1 MERNCTL
8 LLHGKE
14 ATPPNEEEIR
24 ELLEV
29 QAAARHPLHR
39 RASGR
44 VAQTAAFSARPLTP
58 RALYAQDKLPDIKG
72 YVTRRQPRNA
82 EGIDLEVWP
91 IGARALSPFSAYRQ
105 PASVEGCGWW
115 RAYFFT

>member
-1 MERNCTL
+1 MSAMERNCTL

-29 QAAARHPLHR
+29 QAVARHPLHR

-44 VAQTAAFSARPLTP
+44 VAQTAAFSARPLTLRP
-58 RALYAQDKLPDIKG
+58 APCLRR
-72 YVTRRQPRNA
+72 TRM
-82 EGIDLEVWP
+82 
-91 IGARALSPFSAYRQ
+91 
-105 PASVEGCGWW
+105 W
-115 RAYFFT
+115 RRSRRR